1 MYTGLLHTH
10 RTVAYLFLIATT
22 ALILLAIYRRI
33 SGAHAAESKQSLLA
47 KIALISGHTQL
58 LLGLGLYFV
67 GPWFEQLTSNTA
79 EVMKTAELRWFAVEH
94 IGANLVGIVLLT
106 IGNSKFKKATDAE
119 AKDKAVLIYF
129 GLGLLL
135 IVSRIPWGRLF

>member
-1 MYTGLLHTH
+1 MYTGLLRTH
-10 RTVAYLFLIATT
+10 RTVAYLFLVATT
-22 ALILLAIYRRI
+22 ALILFAIYRRI
-33 SGAHAAESKQSLLA
+33 SGAHAADSKQALLA

-67 GPWFEQLTSNTA
+67 GPWFDQLTSNTA

-119 AKDKAVLIYF
+119 GKDKALLIYF

-135 IVSRIPWGRLF
+135 IASRIPWDRLF

>member
-1 MYTGLLHTH
+1 M
-10 RTVAYLFLIATT
+10 A
-22 ALILLAIYRRI
+22 
-33 SGAHAAESKQSLLA
+33 LLA

-94 IGANLVGIVLLT
+94 IAANLVGLVLIT
-106 IGNSKFKKATDAE
+106 IGNSKFKKSHRCRRQGQGR
-119 AKDKAVLIYF
+119 F
-129 GLGLLL
+129 GLFWIGIAPDCKPNPLGAPLLSSEL
-135 IVSRIPWGRLF
+135 RAC

>member
-10 RTVAYLFLIATT
+10 RTVAYLFLLATV
-22 ALILLAIYRRI
+22 ALILLAIFRRI
-33 SGAHAAESKQSLLA
+33 SGTSSTDSKQALLA

-58 LLGLGLYFV
+58 LLGLGLYFL

-106 IGNSKFKKATDAE
+106 IGNSKFKKAADGQS
-119 AKDKAVLIYF
+119 KDKAVLVYF

-135 IVSRIPWGRLF
+135 IASRIPWDRLF

>member
-1 MYTGLLHTH
+1 VYTGLLHTH
-10 RTVAYLFLIATT
+10 RTVAYLFLLATV
-22 ALILLAIYRRI
+22 ALLLLAIFRRI
-33 SGAHAAESKQSLLA
+33 SGASSTDSKQALLA

-79 EVMKTAELRWFAVEH
+79 EVMKTAELRWFVVEH
-94 IGANLVGIVLLT
+94 IGANVVGIVLLT
-106 IGNSKFKKATDAE
+106 IGNSKFKKATDGQS
-119 AKDKAVLIYF
+119 KDKAVLVYF

-135 IVSRIPWGRLF
+135 IASRIPWDRLF

>member
-1 MYTGLLHTH
+1 M
-10 RTVAYLFLIATT
+10 A
-22 ALILLAIYRRI
+22 
-33 SGAHAAESKQSLLA
+33 LLA

-67 GPWFEQLTSNTA
+67 GPWFEQLTSNTS

-94 IGANLVGIVLLT
+94 IAANLVGLVLIT
-106 IGNSKFKKATDAE
+106 IGNSKFKKASDAE
-119 AKDKAVLIYF
+119 GKDKAVLVFF

-135 IVSRIPWGRLF
+135 IASRIPWERLF

>member
-1 MYTGLLHTH
+1 
-10 RTVAYLFLIATT
+10 
-22 ALILLAIYRRI
+22 LAIFRRI
-33 SGAHAAESKQSLLA
+33 SGVSSTDSKQALLA

-58 LLGLGLYFV
+58 LLGLGLYFM

-94 IGANLVGIVLLT
+94 IGANVVGIVLLT
-106 IGNSKFKKATDAE
+106 IGNSKFQKATDGQS
-119 AKDKAVLIYF
+119 KDKAVLVYF

-135 IVSRIPWGRLF
+135 IASRIPWDRLF

>member
-1 MYTGLLHTH
+1 VYTGLLHTH
-10 RTVAYLFLIATT
+10 RTVAYLFLLAAIA
-22 ALILLAIYRRI
+22 LVLLAIYRRL
-33 SGAHAAESKQSLLA
+33 SGASSTDSKMALLV

-94 IGANLVGIVLLT
+94 IAANLVGLVLIT
-106 IGNSKFKKATDAE
+106 IGNSKFKKASDAE
-119 AKDKAVLIYF
+119 GKDKAVLVFF

-135 IVSRIPWGRLF
+135 IASRIPWERLF

>member
-10 RTVAYLFLIATT
+10 RTVAYLFLLAAT
-22 ALILLAIYRRI
+22 AVVLLAIYRRL
-33 SGAHAAESKQSLLA
+33 SGASASDSKMALLA

-94 IGANLVGIVLLT
+94 IAANLVGLVLIT
-106 IGNSKFKKATDAE
+106 IGNSKFKRPPMPKART
-119 AKDKAVLIYF
+119 KPF
-129 GLGLLL
+129 
-135 IVSRIPWGRLF
+135 